1 MQRWSI
7 GYGATL
13 VLVLASCGAGSHAPS
28 ATTTP
33 PPTRSPSAAA
43 TVEASPTS
51 TPAAPGTLASCV
63 GSPSASSSSA
73 GPIIAVQIA
82 ASEVE
87 LVDTRGDV
95 LNKTAIE
102 PYSGLTPVGQGPD
115 GIYLYTQSTG
125 ELQLLGLSGPLQT
138 LAEVKPTTAFGDD
151 FSLAASPNGQ
161 CWILSDTSYDSNLN
175 GTSKLYV
182 GFNGGGGPLLLT
194 TLTRAASVNGSY
206 GGGFRV
212 LRWDASGALLGTD
225 PTSVG
230 GGGPFIGDGYI
241 LATVVSLNPLTGAV
255 SSSLCT
261 KGRFGDVAPD
271 GTVAC
276 LTGSSSDAQITVTSP
291 HGSTATIDT
300 GMPFAG
306 QIGFVEGSSLLTF
319 CTSDDVET
327 ADGDWTTNL
336 LVAKLN
342 GQVPSPDTLSSGDGP
357 GQNESSYAWSKL
369 LDGTSIVET
378 RGDSGSSSLVM
389 IDLTTGQTTTIAPAD
404 SILGVL

>member
-1 MQRWSI
+1 MQRSLI
-7 GYGATL
+7 GGFATL

-33 PPTRSPSAAA
+33 PTRSPSPAA
-43 TVEASPTS
+43 TIEASPTS

-82 ASEVE
+82 ASAVE

-102 PYSGLTPVGQGPD
+102 PYAGLTPVGQGPD

-125 ELQLLGLSGPLQT
+125 DLQLLGLSGPLQT
-138 LAEVKPTTAFGDD
+138 LAEVTPTTAFGDD

-175 GTSKLYV
+175 GTSKLDV
-182 GFNGGGGPLLLT
+182 GFNGGGAPLLLT
-194 TLTRAASVNGSY
+194 TLTRPATADGGSPGY
-206 GGGFRV
+206 RV
-212 LRWDASGALLGTD
+212 LRWDSSGVLLGSD
-225 PTSVG
+225 PTGVG
-230 GGGPFIGDGYI
+230 GGGPFIGEGYS
-241 LATVVSLNPLTGAV
+241 LGGVVRLNPLTGTTSAP
-255 SSSLCT
+255 LCT
-261 KGRFGDVAPD
+261 GGRFGDVAPD
-271 GTVAC
+271 GTLAC
-276 LTGSSSDAQITVTSP
+276 LTGPNSDAQIIVTSSD
-291 HGSTATIDT
+291 GSTTTIDT

-306 QIGFVEGSSLLTF
+306 QIGFVGESSLLTF
-319 CTSDDVET
+319 CTSSDVST
-327 ADGDWTTNL
+327 ADGGWTTNL
-336 LVAKLN
+336 LVVQLK
-342 GQVPSPDTLSSGDGP
+342 GQAPAQDTLSSGDGP
-357 GQNESSYAWSKL
+357 GQNESSYAWLKL